1 MFNKHAFSCIIFLY
15 LILYILINYFSP
27 NIIFNNDINILR
39 PFGVGYGNTTILPL
53 WLVSILLAI
62 FSYIFVIYLNHLFY
76 NNVFIK

>member
-1 MFNKHAFSCIIFLY
+1 MFNKHPFTCIIFLY

-27 NIIFNNDINILR
+27 NIIFNNDIVR
-39 PFGVGYGNTTILPL
+39 PFGVGYVNTTILPL